1 MDGVHHRL
9 RRLFSFGRGIL
20 ALDTG
25 PAELAARFRAE
36 ALMPAARAD
45 YLAMLL
51 GTPGLSEHVSGVVL
65 TPDVL
70 EEQPGPAGLMVGVRA
85 DSGHERLTDDDR
97 HRVTSGLDGLAARL
111 TRSRDLGVG
120 FAVWSTVA
128 GPAGDPRGMHVLTA
142 NGHAAARFALLCHDL
157 GLVPVIRVGTR
168 ITGDDRGWRSATVA
182 AALLSVCGHLHDLDI
197 DVSGVVICIE
207 VGSATEP
214 LTVLPDDLGGVALIG
229 ETAGV
234 EPQWPP
240 WPPWP
245 LTFYIGRQATRPALQ
260 AWRSSGSVEAG
271 RDALLGCLATAACG
285 PRAVSGA
292 RR

>member
-9 RRLFSFGRGIL
+9 RRLFSSRRGIL

-25 PAELAARFRAE
+25 PAELAARFRAV
-36 ALMPAARAD
+36 ALMPSARAD

-51 GTPGLSEHVSGVVL
+51 DTPGLAGHVSGVVL

-70 EEQPGPAGLMVGVRA
+70 DGRSIPDGLLVGVRA
-85 DSGHERLTDDDR
+85 DSGHEPLTGHDR

-111 TRSRDLGVG
+111 TRLCHLGVD

-128 GPAGDPRGMHVLTA
+128 GPVGDPRGMNVLTA
-142 NGHAAARFALLCHDL
+142 NGHAAARFAALCHDL
-157 GLVPVIRVGTR
+157 GVVPVIRVGTR

-182 AALLSVCGHLHDLDI
+182 AALLSVCGHLHDLDV
-197 DVSGVVICIE
+197 DVSGVVICTE

-214 LTVLPDDLGGVALIG
+214 LTVLPEEVGGVALTG
-229 ETAGV
+229 GTAAV
-234 EPQWPP
+234 EAQS
-240 WPPWP
+240 PPWP

-260 AWRSSGSVEAG
+260 AWRAGGSVGAG